1 MVPHCSTDWAER
13 CLTSQFGW
21 DAVLS
26 LWYDRMTRPLQ
37 KSSTPVWKNASGQ
50 KNRKVNFFV
59 LLHYF
64 QHFGGL
70 GIVGPLFHHT
80 SSIKFTNVG
89 EYYLNSIRKSWLPN
103 RRWSASA
110 RDLWADTWSRAQKN
124 PFHFFEKIKSNK
136 LEKIKSNK
144 LFYFYFFKKVKMSE
158 DTRSTWRYCNTRATL
173 GQGDQQADQ
182 DQGHGLNK
190 SLKLMWRHAPRT
202 RD

>member
-1 MVPHCSTDWAER
+1 MLNFAVRMGCGAFTVIWPYDESPATKLYFPCPADKKGTNIKKPYSTGDSLVVPYQSTDPAQQ

-37 KSSTPVWKNASGQ
+37 KSRTPVWKNASGQ

-103 RRWSASA
+103 RRWGASLT
-110 RDLWADTWSRAQKN
+110 DLRADTWLRAQEWKN
-124 PFHFFEKIKSNK
+124 
-136 LEKIKSNK
+136 
-144 LFYFYFFKKVKMSE
+144 KK
-158 DTRSTWRYCNTRATL
+158 
-173 GQGDQQADQ
+173 
-182 DQGHGLNK
+182 
-190 SLKLMWRHAPRT
+190 
-202 RD
+202 